1 MIYIGLLFYPL
12 PKYMTGASGVR
23 GTMNQNRARKIS
35 KEFVLYSIDTYTN
48 VLNAVWTSTSSENH
62 NFLV

>member
-1 MIYIGLLFYPL
+1 
-12 PKYMTGASGVR
+12 MTGASGVR

-35 KEFVLYSIDTYTN
+35 KEFVLYSIETYTN